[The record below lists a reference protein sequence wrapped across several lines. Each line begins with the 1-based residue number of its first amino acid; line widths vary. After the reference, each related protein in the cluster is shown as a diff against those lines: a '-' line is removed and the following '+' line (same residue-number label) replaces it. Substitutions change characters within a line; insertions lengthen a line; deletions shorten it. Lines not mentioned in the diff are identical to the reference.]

1 MNFLKKYGADLA
13 ALVLF
18 FVLAFVY
25 CKPVL
30 SGKVLQSGDDVNAV
44 SAIQEGIRYAQQ
56 TGDHSWWTGSMFS
69 GMPSYQIGGGQ
80 YRADLLLK
88 PFKDFLHRGPAH
100 PAWILIFYFLII
112 RPQRKRDKE
121 AKEMLA
127 AIKKGDKIVTI
138 GGIRGT
144 VAVVKESTV
153 IVKVDDNTRIE
164 FSKNAISSVLNKR
177 EAAPAAEK
185 PAKKGEEKIEK
196 VEKPAVEAPKADEP
210 EQKAEEAPAEE
221 KAEN

>member
-1 MNFLKKYGADLA
+1 MYSLILALGAA
-13 ALVLF
+13 ATTTDGAAAGGSLVTTLITF
-18 FVLAFVY
+18 
-25 CKPVL
+25 
-30 SGKVLQSGDDVNAV
+30 G
-44 SAIQEGIRYAQQ
+44 AI
-56 TGDHSWWTGSMFS
+56 
-69 GMPSYQIGGGQ
+69 
-80 YRADLLLK
+80 
-88 PFKDFLHRGPAH
+88 
-100 PAWILIFYFLII
+100 ILIFYFLII

-121 AKEMLA
+121 AREMLA

-164 FSKNAISSVLNKR
+164 FSKNAISSVLNKK
-177 EAAPAAEK
+177 ETTAAEK

-196 VEKPAVEAPKADEP
+196 VEKPAVEAPKAE
-210 EQKAEEAPAEE
+210 EVEKKAEEAPAEE

>member
-1 MNFLKKYGADLA
+1 MYSLILALGTAATTTDGAA
-13 ALVLF
+13 AGGSLVTTLITF
-18 FVLAFVY
+18 
-25 CKPVL
+25 
-30 SGKVLQSGDDVNAV
+30 G
-44 SAIQEGIRYAQQ
+44 AI
-56 TGDHSWWTGSMFS
+56 
-69 GMPSYQIGGGQ
+69 
-80 YRADLLLK
+80 
-88 PFKDFLHRGPAH
+88 
-100 PAWILIFYFLII
+100 ILIFYFLII

-164 FSKNAISSVLNKR
+164 FSKNAISSVLNKK
-177 EAAPAAEK
+177 ETTAAEK

-196 VEKPAVEAPKADEP
+196 VEKPAVEAPKAE
-210 EQKAEEAPAEE
+210 EAEKKAEEAPAEE